1 MRPPEEIRA
10 EIAELERKLKK
21 RESRPGFTA
30 NIEAINA
37 RLAEI
42 RAELGDE

>member
-1 MRPPEEIRA
+1 MRTAEEIRA

-21 RESRPGFTA
+21 REGRPGFTA